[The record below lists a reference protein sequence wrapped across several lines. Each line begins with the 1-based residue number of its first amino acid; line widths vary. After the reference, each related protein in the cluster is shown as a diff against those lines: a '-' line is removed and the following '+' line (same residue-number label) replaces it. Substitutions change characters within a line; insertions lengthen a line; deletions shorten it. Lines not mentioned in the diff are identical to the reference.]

1 MSTTVIATHAVG
13 NIDTWLKG
21 GEERTAIFKNFCRSY
36 RVFRYPNQAKVS
48 LVFEDV
54 DMAKMEAGLKD
65 PSVAALKTKHTVI
78 EPIEVQVELANT
90 R

>member
-1 MSTTVIATHAVG
+1 MDA
-13 NIDTWLKG
+13 WLKG

-36 RVFRYPNQAKVS
+36 KVFRYPNQSKVS

-54 DMAKMEAGLKD
+54 DMAKMEAGLND
-65 PSVAALKTKHTVI
+65 PALAAAKAKHTVI
-78 EPIEVQVELANT
+78 EPIEVQVELTNT

>member
-1 MSTTVIATHAVG
+1 MSNVIATHAVG

-21 GEERTAIFKNFCRSY
+21 GDDRAAIFKNFCRSY
-36 RVFRYPNQAKVS
+36 RVYRHPGQARVS

-54 DMAKMEAGLKD
+54 DMAKMEATLSD
-65 PSVAALKTKHTVI
+65 PALAAAKVKHTVI